1 VGAVLLN
8 PWIRTDA
15 THAQAQLK
23 HYYGRTIFTAEF
35 WCRLGSGEVNIGAS
49 LRDFTKNLVRARRES
64 DSQAALER
72 MRQGLAAYSG
82 RVLMIIS
89 GNDLTAQEFD
99 DVTGASPE
107 WKSVLQSEKLERFD
121 LPGADH
127 TFSKLEW
134 ADAAAEKSAA
144 WCRDLSDFEKH
155 IDNPVDNPGDN
166 SGDNPGDNPGESQ
179 G

>member
-64 DSQAALER
+64 DSQAALPER

-99 DVTGASPE
+99 DVT
-107 WKSVLQSEKLERFD
+107 
-121 LPGADH
+121 
-127 TFSKLEW
+127 
-134 ADAAAEKSAA
+134 AAEKSAA

-166 SGDNPGDNPGESQ
+166 SGDNPGESQ

>member
-64 DSQAALER
+64 DSQAALPER

-107 WKSVLQSEKLERFD
+107 CKSVLQSEKLERFD
-121 LPGADH
+121 LPGAYH

-166 SGDNPGDNPGESQ
+166 SGDNPGESQ